1 MSLVTGRVRIIENW
15 GQLWRK
21 WVTVI
26 HISKITCI
34 SWYPPSQA
42 SFCHLPA
49 GPAALLWALMCC
61 VCNTDQPLAHGG
73 FRLCFSTWLPENQE
87 KKLQVLQPLRRLHVS
102 MWLSLPGAEFPSVL
116 SWVEALKFWLQPE
129 RCDRGGNTVTLW
141 WHWHHLWWHWQ
152 LSRTLRMLISLER
165 CTWDA
170 SPHIHAPVS
179 VCPGGCT
186 ASPSRP
192 GLSSAQLSYAVIAPP
207 DGTADILLEI
217 QNNSLLK
224 PTFQAII

>member
-61 VCNTDQPLAHGG
+61 VCSPDQPLAHGG
-73 FRLCFSTWLPENQE
+73 FRLCFFYLASGE
-87 KKLQVLQPLRRLHVS
+87 KITKVLQPLRRLHVS
-102 MWLSLPGAEFPSVL
+102 MWLSLLGAEFPSVL
-116 SWVEALKFWLQPE
+116 SWVEALKIWLQPE
-129 RCDRGGNTVTLW
+129 RCDRGGNT
-141 WHWHHLWWHWQ
+141 LWWHWQ
-152 LSRTLRMLISLER
+152 VSRALRMLLSLER

-186 ASPSRP
+186 ASPSWP